1 MSVSHWNV
9 VESYEK
15 HKEQPTAYVRR
26 IPNNQDVDY
35 KIVPFQDARI
45 CMLWFGDEWEK
56 KAWDRKVLV
65 GKKPKFNIKKSIKN
79 MSKKERY

>member
-1 MSVSHWNV
+1 MRWKWNKVNQEEWSRMSVSHWNV

-45 CMLWFGDEWEK
+45 CMLWFGDE
-56 KAWDRKVLV
+56 
-65 GKKPKFNIKKSIKN
+65 
-79 MSKKERY
+79 

>member
-1 MSVSHWNV
+1 MPR
-9 VESYEK
+9 EG
-15 HKEQPTAYVRR
+15 
-26 IPNNQDVDY
+26 
-35 KIVPFQDARI
+35 ARI